1 MVEWDIHLAITKMID
16 IIDNW
21 LPEEVFYKLFTDMK
35 HAEFPWYLGR
45 VVGEYGD
52 EQDYSY
58 GAAEKGNM
66 QLSHVFYRHHQMKQ
80 YSPIIMPTLFH
91 LQPCATIRIKANLS
105 LATDRIE
112 VGGMHIDVEDGLDR
126 EYLKTSILYMN
137 TNNGYTTFEDGTKVE
152 SVQNRFV
159 TFPNSMKHAGTT
171 CTDSPFRMVINF
183 NYV

>member
-1 MVEWDIHLAITKMID
+1 VEWNIHIAITKMID

-21 LPEEVFYKLFTDMK
+21 LPEEVFYKLFSSMK
-35 HAEFPWYLGR
+35 DDDFPWFLGR
-45 VVGEYGD
+45 IVGQRGD
-52 EQDYSY
+52 D
-58 GAAEKGNM
+58 AEKGNM

-80 YSPIIMPTLFH
+80 YSPMIMPILFH

-112 VGGMHIDVEDGLDR
+112 IGKLHNDVEDGLDR
-126 EYLKTSILYMN
+126 DYLKTSVLYMN
-137 TNNGYTTFEDGTKVE
+137 TNNGYTIFEDGTKVE

-159 TFPNSMKHAGTT
+159 TFPNSTRHAGST
-171 CTDSPFRMVINF
+171 CTDAPFRMILNF

>member
-1 MVEWDIHLAITKMID
+1 MVEWYVYFIIAKMID
-16 IIDNW
+16 IVDNW
-21 LPEEVFYKLFTDMK
+21 LPEEVFYKLFSTMK
-35 HAEFPWYLGR
+35 SPEFPWFLGK
-45 VVGEYGD
+45 VVGYQGD
-52 EQDYSY
+52 DEV
-58 GAAEKGNM
+58 KGNM
-66 QLSHVFYRHHQMKQ
+66 QFFHEFYRHHQMKNQ
-80 YSPIIMPTLFH
+80 LMMPVLYH

-159 TFPNSMKHAGTT
+159 TFPNSMRHAGTT
-171 CTDSPFRMVINF
+171 CTDSPFRMVVNF